1 MKGKNTEDRKSKSFT
16 LLLGKCA
23 IIVFLGVFIYRRL
36 KK

>member
-1 MKGKNTEDRKSKSFT
+1 MKENNTENRKRKSFA

-23 IIVFLGVFIYRRL
+23 IIVFLGVYIYRKL